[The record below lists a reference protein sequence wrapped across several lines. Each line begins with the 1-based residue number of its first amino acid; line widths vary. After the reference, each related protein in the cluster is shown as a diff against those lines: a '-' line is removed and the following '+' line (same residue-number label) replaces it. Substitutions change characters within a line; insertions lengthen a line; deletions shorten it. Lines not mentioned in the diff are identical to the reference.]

1 MVSLCLK
8 PLIYPRDL
16 TTMPLTGKER
26 KNRKVNNMDEVN
38 WESVKMKVN
47 SCIEGDVDGTI
58 PDDVR
63 SLATMLIETGDNN
76 VDNRAAL
83 ALSIKAMLKD
93 FPSGKVV
100 WRRGNQG
107 LLPAAASVVVDSAAE
122 AIREA
127 AYTFFESTAQYSQP
141 LLRKHG
147 KSAGPPVFTDAND
160 YANTLAKKAKQTAR
174 ELYKDGSWDG
184 SLDGLAACAEYD
196 FVEEEE

>member
-1 MVSLCLK
+1 
-8 PLIYPRDL
+8 
-16 TTMPLTGKER
+16 MPLTGKER
-26 KNRKVNNMDEVN
+26 KNRKVNIMDEVN

-63 SLATMLIETGDNN
+63 SIATMLIE
-76 VDNRAAL
+76 
-83 ALSIKAMLKD
+83 KAMLKD

-127 AYTFFESTAQYSQP
+127 AYAFFESTSQYSQP

>member
-1 MVSLCLK
+1 MFETPYIVPESEYSAANGAK
-8 PLIYPRDL
+8 KKDTQIGD
-16 TTMPLTGKER
+16 
-26 KNRKVNNMDEVN
+26 NMDEVN

-47 SCIEGDVDGTI
+47 SCIEGDVDGAI
-58 PDDVR
+58 PSDVR
-63 SLATMLIETGDNN
+63 SLATMLLNTGDNN

-127 AYTFFESTAQYSQP
+127 AYEFFTATQQYSQP
-141 LLRKHG
+141 LIRKHG
-147 KSAGPPVFTDAND
+147 KSSGPPVFVDADD
-160 YANTLAKKAKQTAR
+160 YAGTLAKKAKSTAR
-174 ELYKDGSWDG
+174 ELYKSGEWDG
-184 SLDGLAACAEYD
+184 SLEGLSACAEYD
-196 FVEEEE
+196 YVEEEE